1 MENIYNFQLLLNA
14 SSSVEWGT
22 FLFTLVSFLMLIGIT
37 SILIYFSRRYKKIND
52 LERRIRDLEK
62 RDKRNDL

>member
-22 FLFTLVSFLMLIGIT
+22 LLFSIYSLVMML
-37 SILIYFSRRYKKIND
+37 LIISLIFYYSRRLNNLNKLDK
-52 LERRIRDLEK
+52 RVRDLEK

>member
-22 FLFTLVSFLMLIGIT
+22 LLFTLVSFLMLIGIT

>member
-22 FLFTLVSFLMLIGIT
+22 LLFTLVSFLMLIGIT

-52 LERRIRDLEK
+52 LERRIRDLEM